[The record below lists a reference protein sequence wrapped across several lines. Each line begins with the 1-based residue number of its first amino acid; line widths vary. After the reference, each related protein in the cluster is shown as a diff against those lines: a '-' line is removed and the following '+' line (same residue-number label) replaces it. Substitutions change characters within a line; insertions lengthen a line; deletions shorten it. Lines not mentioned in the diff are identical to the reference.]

1 MNQQRTSS
9 NQSSSSSYSVRRSD
23 ERPDK
28 RGYNER
34 APPREQ
40 KVSIPP
46 MRYKLTK
53 LTQAQTLT
61 QIALV
66 TQGFYNMSINS
77 ADWVQRDVRSREFS
91 SFGSYS
97 APRDYNMIVAIM
109 GEDNYYLKLTM
120 KNHDMDYICYDS
132 EKNEFQFWGEYQCC
146 IKAMNELRYRI
157 EKIKARMEKSESSNK
172 NQVKETREQWPV
184 SNYSPSEEEEKE
196 EYVPASPIY
205 MPMSLPTSFEW
216 GMEGETRETVDASY
230 SVVAKEQMKKMGFVD
245 GVGLGSKG
253 TGRIEPLSHVKD
265 LHGRSNNRECTGL
278 GYTNELVLSEP
289 AVLCEPVVL
298 SEPDV
303 LSEPAALVPDSLVL
317 AALVPAA
324 LVPAALVPAAL
335 VPVVLSE
342 PVLLVVPDLSEPSP
356 SVVPEPSVEVLS
368 EKNKTEAELYGCKCL
383 DNSGKCCLSCWKT
396 WMLK

>member
-1 MNQQRTSS
+1 MNQQRTNS

-34 APPREQ
+34 AAPREQ

-53 LTQAQTLT
+53 LSQAQTLT
-61 QIALV
+61 QIASV

-157 EKIKARMEKSESSNK
+157 EKIKSRMEKPEKSEISRMQEKRKDLLSQLK
-172 NQVKETREQWPV
+172 KEQWPV
-184 SNYSPSEEEEKE
+184 SKYSPAAEEEEE
-196 EYVPASPIY
+196 EYVPGSPTY
-205 MPMSLPTSFEW
+205 MSMTIPTSFEW
-216 GMEGETRETVDASY
+216 GMEGETRETVDVSYGVDVSY

-253 TGRIEPLSHVKD
+253 TGRIEPISHVKD
-265 LHGRSNNRECTGL
+265 LGGRSNNRECTGL
-278 GYTNELVLSEP
+278 GFISEAFMSKCMIDEP
-289 AVLCEPVVL
+289 ANET
-298 SEPDV
+298 DV
-303 LSEPAALVPDSLVL
+303 LSEPELPATLEL
-317 AALVPAA
+317 AATLVEPAA
-324 LVPAALVPAAL
+324 TLEQSDLRDHYL
-335 VPVVLSE
+335 RSK
-342 PVLLVVPDLSEPSP
+342 LLNLRRLTKID
-356 SVVPEPSVEVLS
+356 
-368 EKNKTEAELYGCKCL
+368 A
-383 DNSGKCCLSCWKT
+383 
-396 WMLK
+396 

>member
-1 MNQQRTSS
+1 MNQQRTNS

-53 LTQAQTLT
+53 LSQAQALT
-61 QIALV
+61 QIASV

-77 ADWVQRDVRSREFS
+77 ADWVQRDVRSREFT

-157 EKIKARMEKSESSNK
+157 EKIKFRIQEKREDSL
-172 NQVKETREQWPV
+172 NQIKKEQWPV
-184 SNYSPSEEEEKE
+184 SKYSPSAEEE
-196 EYVPASPIY
+196 EYVPASPTY
-205 MPMSLPTSFEW
+205 MPMTIPTSFEW
-216 GMEGETRETVDASY
+216 GMEGETRETVDVSY

-253 TGRIEPLSHVKD
+253 TGRIEPISHVKD
-265 LHGRSNNRECTGL
+265 LGGRSNNRECTGL
-278 GYTNELVLSEP
+278 GFVSEAFMSKCMIDEP
-289 AVLCEPVVL
+289 ANETVVL
-298 SEPDV
+298 SEPE
-303 LSEPAALVPDSLVL
+303 LPATLEPATLVES
-317 AALVPAA
+317 A
-324 LVPAALVPAAL
+324 
-335 VPVVLSE
+335 S
-342 PVLLVVPDLSEPSP
+342 DLRDDYLRSKLINLRRLTKIDAIKDED
-356 SVVPEPSVEVLS
+356 
-368 EKNKTEAELYGCKCL
+368 A
-383 DNSGKCCLSCWKT
+383 
-396 WMLK
+396 

>member
-1 MNQQRTSS
+1 MNQQRTNS
-9 NQSSSSSYSVRRSD
+9 NQSSSYSVRRSD

-61 QIALV
+61 QIASV

-97 APRDYNMIVAIM
+97 APRDYNTIVTIM

-120 KNHDMDYICYDS
+120 KNHDMDYICYDAD
-132 EKNEFQFWGEYQCC
+132 KNEFQFWGEYQCC

-172 NQVKETREQWPV
+172 NQAKEPKEQWPV
-184 SNYSPSEEEEKE
+184 SKYSSREEEA
-196 EYVPASPIY
+196 YVPESPTYI
-205 MPMSLPTSFEW
+205 PMTMPTSFDW
-216 GMEGETRETVDASY
+216 GSIEGEFTFKEDVGHASYSVDASY

-253 TGRIEPLSHVKD
+253 TGRIEPISHVKD
-265 LHGRSNNRECTGL
+265 LGGRSSNRDCTGL
-278 GYTNELVLSEP
+278 GFTYQSAVLLEP
-289 AVLCEPVVL
+289 AALLEPVVL
-298 SEPDV
+298 SEPAA
-303 LSEPAALVPDSLVL
+303 LLEPALLE
-317 AALVPAA
+317 
-324 LVPAALVPAAL
+324 
-335 VPVVLSE
+335 PVVLSE
-342 PVLLVVPDLSEPSP
+342 PALLEPIVPA
-356 SVVPEPSVEVLS
+356 
-368 EKNKTEAELYGCKCL
+368 EKPMTEAEKYGCKCL
-383 DNSGKCCLSCWKT
+383 GDSGNCCMSCWRNADA
-396 WMLK
+396 